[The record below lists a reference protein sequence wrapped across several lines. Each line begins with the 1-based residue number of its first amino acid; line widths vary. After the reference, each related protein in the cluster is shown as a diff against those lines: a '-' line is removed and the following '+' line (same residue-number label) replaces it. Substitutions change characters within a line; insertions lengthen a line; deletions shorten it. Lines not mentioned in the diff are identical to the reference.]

1 MSTNVGSNLR
11 QLEMV
16 FTSCSSSSSTS
27 NASVTDSVA
36 AVVTGTTLSVV
47 VDVALQRV
55 FSREVFFVSKP
66 DGSKGFL
73 KGAEL
78 AVAMKE
84 EAGGGD
90 EKGKGTH
97 RGGRTW

>member
-1 MSTNVGSNLR
+1 
-11 QLEMV
+11 MV

-55 FSREVFFVSKP
+55 LQEKSFLSANLMAARVS
-66 DGSKGFL
+66 SKGL
-73 KGAEL
+73 SWPL
-78 AVAMKE
+78 Q
-84 EAGGGD
+84 
-90 EKGKGTH
+90 
-97 RGGRTW
+97 

>member
-55 FSREVFFVSKP
+55 FAREVFLSANLMAARVS
-66 DGSKGFL
+66 SKGL
-73 KGAEL
+73 SWPL
-78 AVAMKE
+78 Q
-84 EAGGGD
+84 
-90 EKGKGTH
+90 
-97 RGGRTW
+97 